1 MEMRVEQALQEAVEV
16 HKAGKL
22 KDAAA
27 LYSAILQISPK
38 HPDANHNLGVMA
50 ASLNKSEVAI
60 SHFKVALEANPTQ
73 RQFWLSY
80 IDALIID
87 KQFDQAR
94 NILEQGKKRGFTGDK
109 IDTLEKQLASISQ
122 NQIKQS
128 ILKIKSTTSSK
139 KNKMILSKKEIN
151 NITQINLINKKS
163 PPQIEINILLEYYK
177 EGRYNLALDVAKTL
191 TKQYPKYPFVWKVL
205 GALFI
210 RLGRLQESLIAH
222 QKVLEITPNDAELYS
237 NLGITLKKLGRLA
250 DAEVNY
256 KKALALKAD
265 YTEAHI
271 NLGNTLI
278 ELGRLDE
285 AETSYKTAIAINPL
299 LSEAHSNLGNVLH
312 KLRRL
317 EEAEASYKKALAI
330 NADYTEAHINLGNTL
345 IELGRLEEAETS
357 YKKAIAIKP
366 NSAEAHSNL
375 GATMKELGKL
385 EEAETYYKKA
395 IDIKKDYA
403 QAHTN
408 LGNIMKE
415 LGRLEEAET
424 SYKNA
429 ITINPDYAEAHS
441 NLGNILQEQDR
452 LTEAEASYAR
462 AISLKPDIIKIRCEM
477 MACLYRMDKKKLFF
491 DELDYLIKQNIA
503 NSSIGSLTCRSALKY
518 GEEKANIFCN
528 EPLNHVLLV
537 DLKSRYNFE
546 EVFIRNIKSI
556 LSKDKRSN
564 RSQLLLSNG
573 YQTSG
578 NLFYKENDV
587 TSEIHKIILI
597 EIEKYRINFESSQEG
612 FVKKWPKEFSLYG
625 WLISMKSGGELHP
638 HIHTKGWLSGSIY
651 INVPPK
657 SKINSGN
664 LVVALGTDSDTTN
677 SQLNPKK
684 ILNVVTGVM
693 VLFPAS
699 LMHYTIPF
707 ESEEDR
713 IVLAFDVVPKYF
725 D

>member
-1 MEMRVEQALQEAVEV
+1 MEMTVEQALQEAVEV

-22 KDAAA
+22 KDAEA

-73 RQFWLSY
+73 GQFWLSY
-80 IDALIID
+80 IDALIKD

-94 NILEQGKKRGFTGDK
+94 NILEQGKKRGLTGDK

-139 KNKMILSKKEIN
+139 KNKTILSKKEIN

-205 GALFI
+205 GSLFI
-210 RLGRLQESLIAH
+210 RLGKLQESLIAH

-237 NLGITLKKLGRLA
+237 NLGITLKKLG
-250 DAEVNY
+250 
-256 KKALALKAD
+256 K
-265 YTEAHI
+265 
-271 NLGNTLI
+271 
-278 ELGRLDE
+278 
-285 AETSYKTAIAINPL
+285 
-299 LSEAHSNLGNVLH
+299 
-312 KLRRL
+312 
-317 EEAEASYKKALAI
+317 
-330 NADYTEAHINLGNTL
+330 
-345 IELGRLEEAETS
+345 LEEAETN

-366 NSAEAHSNL
+366 DYAEAH
-375 GATMKELGKL
+375 
-385 EEAETYYKKA
+385 
-395 IDIKKDYA
+395 I
-403 QAHTN
+403 N
-408 LGNIMKE
+408 LGNILRE
-415 LGRLEEAET
+415 FGRLEEAET
-424 SYKNA
+424 NYKKA
-429 ITINPDYAEAHS
+429 IVIKPDWAEAHRK
-441 NLGNILQEQDR
+441 LGNTLEKLGR
-452 LTEAEASYAR
+452 LKDAETSYAQ
-462 AISLKPDIIKIRCEM
+462 AIRLKPDFLQTRSEM
-477 MACLYRMDKKKLFF
+477 LDCLFQMGKKSLFF
-491 DELDYLIKQNIA
+491 DELDYLIKKDKS
-503 NSSIGSLTCRSALKY
+503 NSAIGSLTCRAALRY
-518 GEEKANIFCN
+518 GEEKVNIFCK
-528 EPLNHVLLV
+528 EPLKHVLLV

-546 EVFIRNIKSI
+546 EIFVQNVKSI
-556 LSKDKRSN
+556 LHEDMRSN
-564 RSQLLLSNG
+564 RNQPLLSNG

-578 NLFYKENDV
+578 NLFYRENNFTD
-587 TSEIHKIILI
+587 KIQKVIRL
-597 EIEKYRINFESSQEG
+597 EIERYQNNFQNSQEG
-612 FVKKWPKEFSLYG
+612 FIRKWPSDFSLYG

-638 HIHTKGWLSGSIY
+638 HIHHNGWLSGSIY

-684 ILNVVTGVM
+684 ILNVVTGNM
-693 VLFPAS
+693 VLLPAS